1 MIPRYQTPEMA
12 AIWSDQRRFE
22 IWREIEV
29 TVCEVR
35 AERGEI
41 PVEDA
46 RLIRTRAAFDAARVL
61 EIEATVQHDVIAFLT
76 NLAEHIG
83 PAARHVHEGMTS
95 SDLLDT
101 ALALQ
106 LREAGGVLR
115 GELVALLAALARRAR
130 EHSDTVMAG
139 RSHGVHAEPT
149 TFGLKLLV
157 YWDELRR
164 CLARLDAAVAA
175 VACGKLSGAVGTLA
189 HLDPEVEVAT
199 MRRLGLAV
207 APVATQV
214 VQRDRHA
221 ALLCEL
227 ALTGAVLEQIA
238 VEIRNLQRT
247 DVHEVE
253 EPFGKG
259 QKGSSAM
266 PHKKNPIVSERI
278 TGLAR
283 LLRGYA
289 HAGLENVAL
298 WHERDISHSSVE
310 RVIFPDACHV
320 LHYMLKKATWLID
333 GLVVFPE
340 RMLDNMARVRGLV
353 FSQAVLLALVAAGAP
368 REAAYAQVQRCAM
381 RVWDEGIDFREA
393 LAGDP
398 EVSGRLSPTE
408 LARCFD
414 PRRHLRHVDAIF
426 ARTLAGDGE
435 GTTRG

>member
-1 MIPRYQTPEMA
+1 MIPRYRTPAMTA
-12 AIWSDQRRFE
+12 LWSDQHRFE
-22 IWREIEV
+22 LWQEIEV

-35 AERGEI
+35 ADRGEL
-41 PVEDA
+41 PREEA
-46 RLIRTRAAFDAARVL
+46 RLIRERAAFDVARIAV
-61 EIEATVQHDVIAFLT
+61 IEETVQHDVIAFLT
-76 NLAEHIG
+76 SLGEHIG

-101 ALALQ
+101 AFALQ
-106 LREAGGVLR
+106 LREAGAVL
-115 GELVALLAALARRAR
+115 GEALDRLLAATARRAR
-130 EHSDTVMAG
+130 EHRRTVMAG
-139 RSHGVHAEPT
+139 RSHGIHAEPT

-164 CLARLDAAVAA
+164 ARRRLDAATVE

-189 HLDPEVEVAT
+189 HLAPEVEVET
-199 MRRLGLAV
+199 MRRLGLAT

-221 ALLCEL
+221 AFLNAV
-227 ALTGAVLEQIA
+227 ALTGAVLEQMA

-253 EPFGKG
+253 EPFGRG

-289 HAGLENVAL
+289 HTGLENVAL

-310 RVIFPDACHV
+310 RIIFPDACHV
-320 LHYMLKKATWLID
+320 LHYMLQKMTWLID

-340 RMLDNMARVRGLV
+340 RMR
-353 FSQAVLLALVAAGAP
+353 
-368 REAAYAQVQRCAM
+368 
-381 RVWDEGIDFREA
+381 
-393 LAGDP
+393 
-398 EVSGRLSPTE
+398 
-408 LARCFD
+408 
-414 PRRHLRHVDAIF
+414 
-426 ARTLAGDGE
+426 
-435 GTTRG
+435 

>member
-1 MIPRYQTPEMA
+1 MIPRYQTPAMTA
-12 AIWSDQRRFE
+12 LWSDHRRFE
-22 IWREIEV
+22 IWQEIEV

-35 AERGEI
+35 ADRGEI
-41 PVEDA
+41 PREE
-46 RLIRTRAAFDAARVL
+46 ARVIR
-61 EIEATVQHDVIAFLT
+61 ERAGFDVARIAAIEETVQHDVIAFLT
-76 NLAEHIG
+76 SLGEQIG
-83 PAARHVHEGMTS
+83 LPARHVHEGMTS

-101 ALALQ
+101 AFALQ
-106 LREAGGVLR
+106 LQAAGGLL
-115 GELVALLAALARRAR
+115 GDALDRLLDATARRAR
-130 EHSDTVMAG
+130 EHQRTVMAG
-139 RSHGVHAEPT
+139 RSHGIHAEPT

-164 CLARLDAAVAA
+164 ARHRLDAAVVE

-189 HLDPEVEVAT
+189 HLDPEVEVET
-199 MRRLGLAV
+199 MRRLGLAT

-221 ALLCEL
+221 AFLNAV
-227 ALTGAVLEQIA
+227 ALTGAVLEQMA

-253 EPFGKG
+253 EPFGRG

-289 HAGLENVAL
+289 HTGLENVAL

-310 RVIFPDACHV
+310 RIIFPDACHV
-320 LHYMLKKATWLID
+320 LHYMLQKMTWLID

-340 RMLDNMARVRGLV
+340 RMRENLDRVRGLV
-353 FSQAVLLALVAAGAP
+353 YSQAVLLALVAAGAN
-368 REAAYAQVQRCAM
+368 REEAYVWVQRCAM
-381 RVWDEGIDFREA
+381 
-393 LAGDP
+393 LAGDADLDFRAALAVDP
-398 EVSGRLSPTE
+398 EVIARLGE
-408 LARCFD
+408 AGLAACFD
-414 PRRHLRHVDAIF
+414 PERHLRHVEAIF
-426 ARTLAGDGE
+426 ARTLE
-435 GTTRG
+435 G